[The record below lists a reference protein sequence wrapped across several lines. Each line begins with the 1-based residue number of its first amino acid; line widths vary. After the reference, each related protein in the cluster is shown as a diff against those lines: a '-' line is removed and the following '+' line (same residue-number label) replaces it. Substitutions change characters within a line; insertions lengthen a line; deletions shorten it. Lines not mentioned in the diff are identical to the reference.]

1 MPEWNLCHVL
11 LSALYQ
17 DINTLIQ
24 SEQERHLNI
33 LHLFLAMIALQ
44 EQHNSNRSDVI
55 LIEEDAFIW
64 SPSSCHQHYQEFNM
78 EKIFWFGSY
87 LAKHP
92 LQSFNSRALE
102 GYLGRTQVHAVNT
115 ANADWVWM
123 LCASANTESIW
134 KKHLMCITSTFSQ
147 APHIDLSHFL
157 SSHSLSQSQNPWIPI
172 NFSFFPLSSFTRI
185 KNLLLII
192 HNVWNT
198 SCNSPHI
205 LLLSVTLSLWWWP
218 RY

>member
-1 MPEWNLCHVL
+1 MHSFDLQVPV
-11 LSALYQ
+11 
-17 DINTLIQ
+17 INTIRNSTWRRFSDLGHIWQSTHYNHLIPELWKATWEELR
-24 SEQERHLNI
+24 SMLSI
-33 LHLFLAMIALQ
+33 LPM
-44 EQHNSNRSDVI
+44 
-55 LIEEDAFIW
+55 LI
-64 SPSSCHQHYQEFNM
+64 
-78 EKIFWFGSY
+78 
-87 LAKHP
+87 
-92 LQSFNSRALE
+92 
-102 GYLGRTQVHAVNT
+102 
-115 ANADWVWM
+115 VWM